1 METSAPPQTIKV
13 DIYNQSY
20 NIRGEGNND
29 YIQHL
34 ATYVDGKM
42 RDIASTTATVDTLR
56 VAILAAL
63 NIADELHQ
71 LRKRHEQMDS
81 AVGERSSQC
90 SAMLDQLLKKGID
103 FSIEDGD

>member
-1 METSAPPQTIKV
+1 METSTPPQTIKV
-13 DIYNQSY
+13 EIYNQSY
-20 NIRGEGNND
+20 NIRGDGNND

-34 ATYVDGKM
+34 AKFVDEKM

-63 NIADELHQ
+63 NISDELHQ
-71 LRKRHEQMDS
+71 LRKRHEQLDNT
-81 AVGERSSQC
+81 VGERSSQC

-103 FSIEDGD
+103 FSEDNE